1 MREIRL
7 VACDMD
13 GTFLTS
19 SRIPHPANVQAVR
32 YLTKSGVIFCLA
44 SGRGIST
51 MRPLLAELGQTGPL
65 VSSNGAL
72 VTGLKNETVFEAELP
87 SAITDIILDYAEA
100 KNIHVNRYH
109 QDSIT
114 FSQSGRFADL
124 YATRTGLIPIIE
136 PLELIRQSPATKLL
150 FIAEP
155 DQILSATAELQKN
168 PALQTTSLVNSE
180 PDYLEFLPG
189 GINKGLGLQKL
200 AAHLDIPPAHIAAI
214 GDWYNDLE
222 MLQWVGYPAC
232 VSNAAPEILQI
243 SQYKLPTNDEAGV
256 STFLNAIIEAKSEG
270 IVLP

>member
-19 SRIPHPANVQAVR
+19 GRIPHPANIQAVHN
-32 YLTKSGVIFCLA
+32 LVKTGVVFCLA

-51 MRPLLAELGQTGPL
+51 MRPLLAKLGQTGPL

-72 VTGLKNETVFEAELP
+72 VTGLHNETVFETQL
-87 SAITDIILDYAEA
+87 SSTITNVILDYAQT

-124 YATRTGLIPIIE
+124 YASRTGLTPIIE
-136 PLELIRQSPATKLL
+136 PIDLMRQSPATKLL

-155 DQILSATAELQKN
+155 EQILSATTELHLN
-168 PALQTTSLVNSE
+168 PALNSTSLVNSE

-189 GINKGLGLQKL
+189 GINKGLGLRKL
-200 AAHLDIPPAHIAAI
+200 AEYLDIAPAQIAAI